1 MEGFRTWGK
10 GARAGRCGPRGVD
23 RARGYWRRRGNDAGR
38 AHGGKRRLRGRQ
50 KQNCSAG
57 VGTLLQRSYRRKTR
71 AKRRAR
77 ATVRCVWR
85 DSGHGGKAQGL
96 GAAVRAALTA
106 RGGTGGGVEMMQ
118 GVRAAGRD
126 GCAGGRNR
134 TEARAAGTLL
144 RRSYRRKRGRSGG
157 RGRVVQAGSR
167 RRHTQNGRRAYTAI
181 EASERNG
188 WRCADG
194 EGAKAYYSAWVCC

>member
-1 MEGFRTWGK
+1 MCRRAKISIEPGGWEYTANIGVLPRACMCGK
-10 GARAGRCGPRGVD
+10 AVLVQA
-23 RARGYWRRRGNDAGR
+23 
-38 AHGGKRRLRGRQ
+38 
-50 KQNCSAG
+50 
-57 VGTLLQRSYRRKTR
+57 KTR

-77 ATVRCVWR
+77 ATVRCVWK

-96 GAAVRAALTA
+96 GATVRAALTA

-157 RGRVVQAGSR
+157 RGRVQAGSR